1 MDMTAA
7 EIVTKLQ
14 ALGLDSYKKVIL
26 KHDIN
31 EPVYGVKVEELKKF
45 QKQIKKDYQLAL
57 DLYETGIYDAQ
68 YLAGLIADE
77 AKMTKKD
84 LKRWL
89 SKANGRALCGSTVAW
104 IAAESKH
111 GKELALEWIDSKNEL
126 TAQTGWATLSS
137 LVSITEDVDLDIAE
151 LKGLLER
158 VTKTIHDQP
167 DHVRYTMN
175 GFVIAVG
182 TYVPALMS
190 AALQAGKRIG
200 KVTVDMGETACK
212 VPGIGEYILKAES
225 RKTIGKKRKSARC

>member
-1 MDMTAA
+1 MTAA
-7 EIVTKLQ
+7 EIVAKLEK
-14 ALGLDSYKKVIL
+14 LGLASYKKVIL
-26 KHDIN
+26 KHDIH

-77 AKMTKKD
+77 SKMTKKD

-89 SKANGRALCGSTVAW
+89 AKANGRAVCGFTVAW
-104 IAAESKH
+104 IAAESKF
-111 GKELALEWIDSKNEL
+111 GKELALEWIGSKNEL
-126 TAQTGWATLSS
+126 TAQAGWSTLSS
-137 LVSITEDVDLDIAE
+137 LVSIADNADLDIAE

-158 VTKTIHDQP
+158 VAKTIHDQP

-182 TYVPALMS
+182 TYVPALTG
-190 AALQAGKRIG
+190 AALQAGKKIG
-200 KVTVDMGETACK
+200 KVTVDMGDTACK
-212 VPGIGEYILKAES
+212 VPGIAEYILKAES
-225 RKTIGKKRKSARC
+225 KKTIGKKRKTARC